1 MHICPIPEPFPLNS
15 KQTDGVSQCFAV
27 GIIIL
32 DAEIN
37 LEVELSSVQFA
48 GTEFTDYQG
57 QGWNLYD
64 PTINIVG
71 Q

>member
-1 MHICPIPEPFPLNS
+1 MLRRWN
-15 KQTDGVSQCFAV
+15 QY
-27 GIIIL
+27 L

-37 LEVELSSVQFA
+37 LEVEHSSVQLA
-48 GTEFTDYQG
+48 GTEFTDRQG